1 MKRYPYNRNRIMNK
15 EKDRTDMAKIL
26 IVEDDTDINNLLAR
40 IMRQQ
45 GYEAV
50 QSFSGTEGKLRLELE
65 QYDLMLLDLMLP
77 GMKGE
82 DLIREIRRTDPDLPI
97 IVLSAKSALEDR
109 VSVLELGADDYLVK
123 PFAVEEVAARVA
135 GALRR
140 SARQQE
146 LLLKENGRPTEKA
159 GSPGSGKNRINEG
172 TAVNSPEQGND
183 RKSQRTGA
191 DAVAD
196 DRFRTQDSEQILRF
210 RNLTLAPSRREV
222 RVKGQLVS
230 LTAHEYDILYILMQ
244 EPGKVY
250 SRERLYELVWQ
261 GGYYGEDNTV
271 NVHVSNLRKKIAAA
285 DPGEYIAT
293 VWGIGFRMAQG

>member
-1 MKRYPYNRNRIMNK
+1 M
-15 EKDRTDMAKIL
+15 TKIL

-50 QSFSGTEGKLRLELE
+50 QAFSGTEGKLRLELE
-65 QYDLMLLDLMLP
+65 QFDLMLLDLMLP

-82 DLIREIRRTDPDLPI
+82 ELIREIRRTNPDLPI
-97 IVLSAKSALEDR
+97 LVLSAKSALEDR
-109 VSVLELGADDYLVK
+109 VAVLELGADDYLVK
-123 PFAVEEVAARVA
+123 PFAVEEVAVRVA

-140 SARQQE
+140 SARRQE
-146 LLLKENGRPTEKA
+146 LMQTEDGRQ
-159 GSPGSGKNRINEG
+159 EG
-172 TAVNSPEQGND
+172 GAE
-183 RKSQRTGA
+183 RTGS
-191 DAVAD
+191 
-196 DRFRTQDSEQILRF
+196 REQESGGNRRSNGGQSLRF
-210 RNLTLAPSRREV
+210 QNLTLDPDRREV

-250 SRERLYELVWQ
+250 SRESLYELVWQ

-285 DPGEYIAT
+285 DPAEYIST
-293 VWGIGFRMAQG
+293 VWGIGFRMARN

>member
-1 MKRYPYNRNRIMNK
+1 MK
-15 EKDRTDMAKIL
+15 EDRTDMAKIL

-82 DLIREIRRTDPDLPI
+82 ELIQDIRRTDPDLPI

-109 VSVLELGADDYLVK
+109 VAVLGLGADDYLVK

-140 SARQQE
+140 SARSRE
-146 LLLKENGRPTEKA
+146 LLRQESGQPENGAEQK
-159 GSPGSGKNRINEG
+159 GSRGQENDESRSANSG
-172 TAVNSPEQGND
+172 TVLH
-183 RKSQRTGA
+183 
-191 DAVAD
+191 
-196 DRFRTQDSEQILRF
+196 FRD
-210 RNLTLAPSRREV
+210 LTLNPDCREV
-222 RVKGQLVS
+222 RVKGQLLS
-230 LTAHEYDILYILMQ
+230 LTAHEYDILYLLMR

-285 DPGEYIAT
+285 DSAEYIAT
-293 VWGIGFRMAQG
+293 VWGIGFRMAQI

>member
-1 MKRYPYNRNRIMNK
+1 
-15 EKDRTDMAKIL
+15 MAKIL

-97 IVLSAKSALEDR
+97 IVLSAKSALEDK
-109 VSVLELGADDYLVK
+109 VAVLGLGADDYLVK
-123 PFAVEEVAARVA
+123 PFAVEEVEARVA

-140 SARQQE
+140 SARRQE
-146 LLLKENGRPTEKA
+146 LLGEKWQTEKA
-159 GSPGSGKNRINEG
+159 GLPENGKNRINEG
-172 TAVNSPEQGND
+172 TTVNSPEQGND

-191 DAVAD
+191 DAAAD
-196 DRFRTQDSEQILRF
+196 DRFRTQDSEQILSF

-285 DPGEYIAT
+285 DHGEYIAT

>member
-1 MKRYPYNRNRIMNK
+1 
-15 EKDRTDMAKIL
+15 MAKIL

-97 IVLSAKSALEDR
+97 IVLSAKSALEDK
-109 VSVLELGADDYLVK
+109 VEALGLGADDYLVK
-123 PFAVEEVAARVA
+123 PFAVEEVAVRVA

-140 SARQQE
+140 SARQQ
-146 LLLKENGRPTEKA
+146 L
-159 GSPGSGKNRINEG
+159 
-172 TAVNSPEQGND
+172 
-183 RKSQRTGA
+183 
-191 DAVAD
+191 
-196 DRFRTQDSEQILRF
+196 RTQDSEQILSF

-222 RVKGQLVS
+222 RIKGQLVS
-230 LTAHEYDILYILMQ
+230 LTTHEYDILYILMQ

-250 SRERLYELVWQ
+250 SRESLYELVWQ

-285 DPGEYIAT
+285 DSGEYIAT
-293 VWGIGFRMAQG
+293 VWGVGFRMAQN

>member
-1 MKRYPYNRNRIMNK
+1 M
-15 EKDRTDMAKIL
+15 TKIL

-50 QSFSGTEGKLRLELE
+50 QAFSGTEGKLRLELE
-65 QYDLMLLDLMLP
+65 QFDLMLLDLMLP

-82 DLIREIRRTDPDLPI
+82 ELIREIRRTDPDLSI
-97 IVLSAKSALEDR
+97 LVLSAKSALEDR
-109 VSVLELGADDYLVK
+109 VAVLELGADDYLVK
-123 PFAVEEVAARVA
+123 PFAVEEVAVRVA

-140 SARQQE
+140 SARRQE
-146 LLLKENGRPTEKA
+146 LMQTEGGRQE
-159 GSPGSGKNRINEG
+159 GSAE
-172 TAVNSPEQGND
+172 
-183 RKSQRTGA
+183 RTGS
-191 DAVAD
+191 
-196 DRFRTQDSEQILRF
+196 REQESGGNRRPNGGQSLRF
-210 RNLTLAPSRREV
+210 QNLTLDPDRREV

-230 LTAHEYDILYILMQ
+230 LTAHEYDILYLLMQ

-250 SRERLYELVWQ
+250 SRESLYELVWQ

-285 DPGEYIAT
+285 DPAEYIST
-293 VWGIGFRMAQG
+293 VWGIGFRMARN

>member
-1 MKRYPYNRNRIMNK
+1 M
-15 EKDRTDMAKIL
+15 TKIL

-50 QSFSGTEGKLRLELE
+50 QAFSGTEGKLRLELE
-65 QYDLMLLDLMLP
+65 QFDLMLLDLMLP

-82 DLIREIRRTDPDLPI
+82 ELIREIRRTDPDLPI
-97 IVLSAKSALEDR
+97 LVLSAKSALEDR
-109 VSVLELGADDYLVK
+109 VAVLELGADDYLVK
-123 PFAVEEVAARVA
+123 PFAVEEVAVRVA

-140 SARQQE
+140 SARRQE
-146 LLLKENGRPTEKA
+146 LMQTEDGRQEDSEERTGSREQENGKRRPN
-159 GSPGSGKNRINEG
+159 GGQS
-172 TAVNSPEQGND
+172 
-183 RKSQRTGA
+183 
-191 DAVAD
+191 
-196 DRFRTQDSEQILRF
+196 LRF
-210 RNLTLAPSRREV
+210 QNLTLDPDRREV

-230 LTAHEYDILYILMQ
+230 LTAHEYDILYLLMQ

-250 SRERLYELVWQ
+250 SRESLYELVWQ

-285 DPGEYIAT
+285 DPAEYIST
-293 VWGIGFRMAQG
+293 VWGIGFRMARN